1 MANIKNPVTVIQ
13 SQKFKQIVDRS
24 ITEITAEDLAGIT
37 SIGDYGFAG
46 CNQLIS
52 IAIPNSI
59 ISFGYATFYGCNKLA
74 SIIIPD
80 SITSIGSSAFQ
91 NCSSLLSIIIP
102 NSISRI
108 ENSTFGGCTGLT
120 SITIGNGVTSIG
132 NNAFNNC
139 RSLTGV
145 TILAVTPPTLL
156 NVNAFDSTNNCPI
169 YVPAASVTAYQ
180 SATNWSSLASRIQ
193 AIPS

>member
-1 MANIKNPVTVIQ
+1 MANIKNPVTVVQ
-13 SQKFKQIVDRS
+13 SQKFKQMVDRS
-24 ITEITAEDLAGIT
+24 IVTIVDSDLIGIT
-37 SIGDYGFAG
+37 KIGDYGFAG

-52 IAIPNSI
+52 VAIPNSI
-59 ISFGYATFYGCNKLA
+59 TSFGYAVFYGCTGLM
-74 SIIIPD
+74 SITIPD

-91 NCSSLLSIIIP
+91 NCSSLSSIIIP

-120 SITIGNGVTSIG
+120 SITIGNGATFIG

-145 TILAVTPPTLL
+145 TILATTPPILN
-156 NVNAFDSTNNCPI
+156 NVNAFGSTNACPI
-169 YVPAASVTAYQ
+169 YVPADSVAAYQ
-180 SATNWSSLASRIQ
+180 AATNWVDLASRIQ